1 MRSRETGSRALHGS
15 DVVCPARLL
24 SAWDGESDKVRDMS
38 RTALI
43 IGAGPAGLTAAS
55 ELLTRTDVR
64 PVVLEQD
71 DIVGGIS
78 QTRVHAGNRI
88 DLGGHRF
95 FSRSDRVMDWWLD
108 RMPLQRLPPGEVRL
122 GYQRAVRG
130 LRVDGQGPDPE
141 ETDRVML
148 LRPRRSRIFHGGQ
161 FFAYPLSLDLETLR
175 ALGVPRSARIG
186 ASYARA
192 RLRPRP
198 ENTLEDF
205 LINRFGDELYRT
217 FFRDYTAKVWG
228 RSCEEISAEWGAQRI
243 KGLSL
248 RAAVVDGLG
257 RKLGRRDRPTE
268 TSLIE
273 QFLYPKLGP
282 GQMWEVAAEE
292 VVQAGGEVRLGWRV
306 EGAELEGR
314 RIAALRVR
322 APDGTVQR
330 MQADFVF
337 STMPLRGLVRGLA
350 ASGSVPEVAQEV
362 AAGLEYRD
370 FITVGVLLD
379 RLRAVE
385 KSGGPIQDNWIYIQ
399 ERGVHVGRMQVFN
412 NWSPWLVA
420 DRSKTWVG
428 LEYFADEGDALW
440 SRSDDALAAL
450 AVDELES
457 LGLADRDTVR
467 DTVTLRVK
475 RAYPGYFG
483 THERLPELRGWL
495 DTIENL
501 VPIGRNGQHRY
512 NNQDHSMLTAMVAVD
527 GIAAGTLDRDAVW
540 SVNTE
545 ATHHERA

>member
-1 MRSRETGSRALHGS
+1 
-15 DVVCPARLL
+15 
-24 SAWDGESDKVRDMS
+24 MS

-43 IGAGPAGLTAAS
+43 IGAGPAGLTAAC
-55 ELLTRTDVR
+55 ELLARTDIR

-71 DIVGGIS
+71 DVVGGIS
-78 QTRVHAGNRI
+78 QTRVHCGNRI

-108 RMPLQRLPPGEVRL
+108 RLPLQRLPPGEVRL
-122 GYQRAVRG
+122 GYQRQVRG
-130 LRVDGQGPDPE
+130 LRTDGRGPDPD

-148 LRPRRSRIFHGGQ
+148 LRPRRSRIFHGGR

-175 ALGVPRSARIG
+175 ALGLPRSARIG

-198 ENTLEDF
+198 EDTLEDF
-205 LINRFGDELYRT
+205 LVNRFGGELYRT

-228 RSCEEISAEWGAQRI
+228 RPCDEISAEWGAQRI

-248 RAAVVDGLG
+248 RAALADGLG
-257 RKLGRRDRPTE
+257 RRLGRRAGPTE

-282 GQMWEVAAEE
+282 GQMWETAAEE
-292 VVQAGGEVRLGWRV
+292 VRAGGGEVRMGWRV
-306 EGAELEGR
+306 EGAELDGR
-314 RIAALRVR
+314 RIAALQVR
-322 APDGTVQR
+322 APDGTRQR
-330 MQADFVF
+330 LEADLVF

-350 ASGSVPEVAQEV
+350 GGGSVPELAQEV

-379 RLRAVE
+379 KMRVADSE
-385 KSGGPIQDNWIYIQ
+385 GGVRIRDNWVYIQ
-399 ERGVHVGRMQVFN
+399 EQGVQVGRMQVFN
-412 NWSPWLVA
+412 NWSPWMVA
-420 DRSKTWVG
+420 DPAQTWLG
-428 LEYFADEGDALW
+428 LEYFANEGDALW
-440 SRSDDALAAL
+440 ARSDAELAAL
-450 AVDELES
+450 AVDELS
-457 LGLADRDTVR
+457 LLGLADRDAVR

-483 THERLPELRGWL
+483 THDRLDELRGWL

-527 GIAAGTLDRDAVW
+527 GLAAGGLDRDALW

-545 ATHHERA
+545 AVHHERA

>member
-1 MRSRETGSRALHGS
+1 M
-15 DVVCPARLL
+15 P
-24 SAWDGESDKVRDMS
+24 

-43 IGAGPAGLTAAS
+43 IGAGPAGLTAAC
-55 ELLTRTDVR
+55 ELLARTDIR
-64 PVVLEQD
+64 PIVLEQD
-71 DIVGGIS
+71 DVVGGIS
-78 QTRVHAGNRI
+78 QTRVRNGNRI

-108 RMPLQRLPPGEVRL
+108 RLPMQRLPPGEVRL
-122 GYQRAVRG
+122 GYQRQVRG
-130 LRVDGQGPDPE
+130 LRVDGVGPDPA

-148 LRPRRSRIFHGGQ
+148 LRPRRSRIFHGGR
-161 FFAYPLSLDLETLR
+161 FFAYPLSLDLQTLR
-175 ALGVPRSARIG
+175 ALGLPRSARIG

-198 ENTLEDF
+198 ERTLEDF
-205 LINRFGDELYRT
+205 LVNRFGGELYRT

-228 RSCEEISAEWGAQRI
+228 RACDQISAEWGAQRI

-248 RAAVVDGLG
+248 RAALADGVRRRLG
-257 RKLGRRDRPTE
+257 RQGGPTE

-282 GQMWEVAAEE
+282 GQMWEAAADE
-292 VVQAGGEVRLGWRV
+292 VVRGGGEVRLGWRV
-306 EGAELEGR
+306 EGAELDGR
-314 RIAALRVR
+314 RISALRVR
-322 APDGTVQR
+322 APDGTQQR
-330 MQADFVF
+330 LAADLVF
-337 STMPLRGLVRGLA
+337 STMPLRGLVKGLA
-350 ASGSVPEVAQEV
+350 ASGAVPDLARDV

-379 RLRAVE
+379 GMRVQE
-385 KSGGPIQDNWIYIQ
+385 PGGGRIRDNWIYIQ
-399 ERGVHVGRMQVFN
+399 ERGVQVGRMQVFN
-412 NWSPWLVA
+412 NWSPWMVA
-420 DRSKTWVG
+420 DPTKTWVG

-440 SRSDDALAAL
+440 AKSDAALAGL
-450 AVDELES
+450 AVDELAQ
-457 LGLADRDTVR
+457 LGLADRDAVR
-467 DTVTLRVK
+467 DTVTLRMK

-483 THERLPELRGWL
+483 THDRLPALRGWL

-527 GIAAGTLDRDAVW
+527 GLAAGDLDRDALW

-545 ATHHERA
+545 AAHHERV